1 VDSGEPEA
9 ALSFQSCLALLVVIT
24 DLAEEGSQVIIA
36 THSPLLAAA
45 PGAEIWELTDD
56 GIDYPEWN
64 QLDLV
69 RSWRSFLDGPDR
81 FLRHL

>member
-1 VDSGEPEA
+1 MELPAVAELCDNGLAFERPVTVIVGEN
-9 ALSFQSCLALLVVIT
+9 
-24 DLAEEGSQVIIA
+24 G
-36 THSPLLAAA
+36 
-45 PGAEIWELTDD
+45 DD

-69 RSWRSFLDGPDR
+69 RNWRSFLDGPDR